1 MNASGQM
8 IPHVL
13 FITLR
18 SGPSDS
24 IVKIGVDQSGSV
36 KVIVEVDSD
45 TTPSIVQGVC
55 TGYIS

>member
-8 IPHVL
+8 RPHVL

-18 SGPSDS
+18 FQRSESTFT
-24 IVKIGVDQSGSV
+24 IGVDRSGSV
-36 KVIVEVDSD
+36 NVIVEVDSD
-45 TTPSIVQGVC
+45 TTPIIVQGVC